1 MNEELDPGLV
11 WEPEPVP
18 VPDPVPDPTPPPVLE
33 LPPAEEPAAEPVE
46 VITVEELLERLTQ
59 EENTELELPTEEVE
73 AGVTD
78 LPVDPDPVTLILDQV
93 IGKLIDMGIDLG
105 KIESHTKEIQKEVTV
120 VAQAVDHPAFTTSF
134 ADYTVTEAL
143 LLFLLLA
150 AFLSACA
157 RMLRGGLLWLRS

>member
-1 MNEELDPGLV
+1 MNEELDPVLI
-11 WEPEPVP
+11 PEPDPIP

-33 LPPAEEPAAEPVE
+33 LPPEEEPAAEPVE
-46 VITVEELLERLTQ
+46 VISVDELLERLTQ
-59 EENTELELPTEEVE
+59 EENTELELPTEE
-73 AGVTD
+73 AGMADV
-78 LPVDPDPVTLILDQV
+78 PVAADPYTVLIEQV
-93 IGKLIDMGIDLG
+93 IGKIVEVGIDLG
-105 KIESHTKEIQKEVTV
+105 KIERHTKEIQKEVTV
-120 VAQAVDHPAFTTSF
+120 VAQAVDHPALTTSF

>member
-1 MNEELDPGLV
+1 MNEELTPSAAP
-11 WEPEPVP
+11 EPEPI
-18 VPDPVPDPTPPPVLE
+18 PDPTPPPVLE
-33 LPPAEEPAAEPVE
+33 LPPEEEPAAPVQ
-46 VITVEELLERLTQ
+46 VISVDELLERLAQ
-59 EENTELELPTEEVE
+59 EEGAEPELPADE

-78 LPVDPDPVTLILDQV
+78 IPVDPDPVTLILDQV
-93 IGKLIDMGIDLG
+93 ISKLVDVVIDLG
-105 KIESHTKEIQKEVTV
+105 KIEAHTKAIEKDTDIIQEQVTV
-120 VAQAVDHPAFTTSF
+120 VAQAVNHPALTTSF